1 MGILEEAVQARV
13 RDLLNKSEVNASAL
27 ARETAKR
34 CAEQEGVDVSLG
46 TIEAL
51 RSLGR
56 CKQGQEPA
64 HGQLLTECHNQCKEG
79 VFVTCAAH
87 ITFKF

>member
-34 CAEQEGVDVSLG
+34 CAEQEGV
-46 TIEAL
+46 
-51 RSLGR
+51 
-56 CKQGQEPA
+56 P
-64 HGQLLTECHNQCKEG
+64 
-79 VFVTCAAH
+79 
-87 ITFKF
+87 